1 MPTSPTQPPLT
12 TTTDATDAGDTAEA
26 VVPEARGGKLP
37 LAPLLALSTAAF
49 ITLLTEALPAGV
61 LPEMARDLSVGEP
74 AMGQAITVYAI
85 ATGLAAI
92 PLSKATAP
100 WRRKRLLLSAVG
112 VFAVANTVTAISSN
126 YPLTLVFRILAGIAA
141 AAVWTELVGS
151 ARRLAP
157 PHLQGRAIAV
167 TLAGIPLALSLGIP
181 LGTFLGG
188 LIGWRPTF
196 ALVSLVALALLGWIA
211 GAVPDAPGQRPGNGR
226 PILKALRL
234 PGVAAVLLVTAAHV
248 PAHTILY
255 TYITALLDAR
265 GLGESRES
273 VLLVFGIASMAAVF
287 VTGALVDRRL
297 RTLTIT
303 ATVLFMT
310 ASVVLITSAGSLL
323 AAYGATA
330 LWGLGWGGVATLLQ
344 TAVTDAGGDRGQALF
359 VTVCNAAIAGG
370 GAIGGILLD
379 NFGPA
384 SFPWTG
390 LALLTL
396 ALAVVIT
403 ARAHAFPTGRTPS
416 PSEPTGG

>member
-1 MPTSPTQPPLT
+1 MPTSPTPPPLT
-12 TTTDATDAGDTAEA
+12 TTTRAIDTADPAEA
-26 VVPEARGGKLP
+26 VAPEARGGKLP

-85 ATGLAAI
+85 ATGLAAV

-100 WRRKRLLLSAVG
+100 RRRRRLLLSAVG
-112 VFAVANTVTAISSN
+112 AFAVANTVTAMSSD
-126 YPLTLVFRILAGIAA
+126 YPLTLVFRVLAGVAA
-141 AAVWTELVGS
+141 AAIWTELVGC

-196 ALVSLVALALLGWIA
+196 ALVTLAALVLMGWIA
-211 GAVPDAPGQRPGNGR
+211 VAVPDAPGQRPGNGQ
-226 PILKALRL
+226 PVLKALRL
-234 PGVAAVLLVTAAHV
+234 RGVAAVLLVTAAYV

-255 TYITALLDAR
+255 TYITPFLDAR
-265 GLGESRES
+265 GLGDSREG

-297 RTLTIT
+297 RALTIT

-310 ASVVLITSAGSLL
+310 ASAVLITSAGSSL
-323 AAYGATA
+323 AVYGATA

-359 VTVCNAAIAGG
+359 VTVCNSSIAGG
-370 GAIGGILLD
+370 GAIGGVLLG

-390 LALLTL
+390 LALLTV

-416 PSEPTGG
+416 PSAPTGG